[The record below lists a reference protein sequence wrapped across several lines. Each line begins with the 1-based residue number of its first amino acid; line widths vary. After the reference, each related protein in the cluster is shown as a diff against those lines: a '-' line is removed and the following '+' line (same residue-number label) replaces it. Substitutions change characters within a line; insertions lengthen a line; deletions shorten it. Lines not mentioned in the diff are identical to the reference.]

1 MVLSVERRDEKM
13 CSTSSINCNS
23 STYDI
28 KKSSNNLT
36 SDMAGNDNFDDSDDS
51 DEMPD
56 FDHNLE
62 SAIEDSKNRETSFK
76 QQMSC
81 NGISM
86 ENPYSKEG
94 GDVYNNTI
102 RTESISSLVIGP
114 KVENNHKYVQK
125 PCKRHRKISSTSQSN
140 ITSATNINDAISNDT
155 EGPMTQNDNGNNTE
169 GEIKDTVLEMN
180 PNPIAPILESS
191 SDEEEL
197 DLEENITDVE
207 EGSNSTISPPSKA
220 QFDTKVNIRMP
231 NEGPP
236 KIEIQQQIEN
246 KYLGPVYILDAETTK
261 QLVLM
266 NPSII
271 AQICNRETANIPR
284 INDINQSMRKTEQ
297 ETGESNRK
305 KSCTSTADKDL
316 SANGTRQRVQL
327 NQRSFR
333 KRNQRLNKD
342 CSNESNKVG
351 YIFELDFDL
360 SSTKT

>member
-1 MVLSVERRDEKM
+1 MVLSVERRDEKISS
-13 CSTSSINCNS
+13 STSINYNS
-23 STYDI
+23 STNDV
-28 KKSSNNLT
+28 KKSSVNLT
-36 SDMAGNDNFDDSDDS
+36 SDMNVNNNLDDSDDS

-56 FDHNLE
+56 FDDDQE
-62 SAIEDSKNRETSFK
+62 SAIEDSKNHESLFK
-76 QQMSC
+76 QQISC
-81 NGISM
+81 NGTSM
-86 ENPYSKEG
+86 ENQYSKER

-102 RTESISSLVIGP
+102 RTDSISSLIIGP
-114 KVENNHKYVQK
+114 KVENNHLVQK
-125 PCKRHRKISSTSQSN
+125 ASKRQRKISCTSQSN
-140 ITSATNINDAISNDT
+140 NTSAANINDAISN
-155 EGPMTQNDNGNNTE
+155 NTE
-169 GEIKDTVLEMN
+169 GELKDTVLEMN

-191 SDEEEL
+191 ADEEEL
-197 DLEENITDVE
+197 DFEENIADYE
-207 EGSNSTISPPSKA
+207 EGSNSSISPPSKA

-284 INDINQSMRKTEQ
+284 INDTNPSIRKTEQ
-297 ETGESNRK
+297 ETGETSWK
-305 KSCTSTADKDL
+305 KPCTSTADKDL
-316 SANGTRQRVQL
+316 STNGTRQRVQW
-327 NQRSFR
+327 NKKSFR

-351 YIFELDFDL
+351 YIFELSFW
-360 SSTKT
+360 SK

>member
-1 MVLSVERRDEKM
+1 MVLSVERQDEKM
-13 CSTSSINCNS
+13 LSPNSIKCNS
-23 STYDI
+23 STYDV
-28 KKSSNNLT
+28 KKISANLT
-36 SDMAGNDNFDDSDDS
+36 SDMDGSNNVDDSDDS

-56 FDHNLE
+56 FDDDRE
-62 SAIEDSKNRETSFK
+62 SPKEDSKNHETSFK

-81 NGISM
+81 NGTLM
-86 ENPYSKEG
+86 DNPYSKEG

-102 RTESISSLVIGP
+102 RTESISSLIIGP
-114 KVENNHKYVQK
+114 KVENNHKYLQK
-125 PCKRHRKISSTSQSN
+125 PSKRHRKISTTSQSN
-140 ITSATNINDAISNDT
+140 ITSAANINDAISNYT
-155 EGPMTQNDNGNNTE
+155 EGEITQNDNSNNTE
-169 GEIKDTVLEMN
+169 GEVNDTVLEMN

-197 DLEENITDVE
+197 DLEENISDLGD
-207 EGSNSTISPPSKA
+207 GSNSSISPPSKA

-236 KIEIQQQIEN
+236 KIEIHQQIEN

-284 INDINQSMRKTEQ
+284 INDTNPSVRKTEQ
-297 ETGESNRK
+297 ETGETSRK
-305 KSCTSTADKDL
+305 KPCTSTADKDL
-316 SANGTRQRVQL
+316 STNGTRQRVQW
-327 NQRSFR
+327 NKKSFR
-333 KRNQRLNKD
+333 KRNQRLNND

-351 YIFELDFDL
+351 YIFELSFGL
-360 SSTKT
+360 SNT

>member
-1 MVLSVERRDEKM
+1 MVLSVEGRDEKM

-23 STYDI
+23 STYDV

-36 SDMAGNDNFDDSDDS
+36 SGMAGNDNFDDSDDS

-62 SAIEDSKNRETSFK
+62 SAIEDSKNRDTSFK

-125 PCKRHRKISSTSQSN
+125 PSKRHRKISSTSQSN
-140 ITSATNINDAISNDT
+140 ITSAANINDAISNDT
-155 EGPMTQNDNGNNTE
+155 KEAISENHDRSNTE
-169 GEIKDTVLEMN
+169 KEVKDTVLEMN

-191 SDEEEL
+191 SDEEEQ
-197 DLEENITDVE
+197 DLEENISDFGE
-207 EGSNSTISPPSKA
+207 DSDSTISPPSKA

-266 NPSII
+266 NPSLI

-284 INDINQSMRKTEQ
+284 INDINQSIRKPEQ
-297 ETGESNRK
+297 ERRETNWK
-305 KSCTSTADKDL
+305 KPCASTADKDI
-316 SANGTRQRVQL
+316 SANGTRQRVQW
-327 NQRSFR
+327 NQKSFR

-342 CSNESNKVG
+342 CSNENKKV
-351 YIFELDFDL
+351 IHIL
-360 SSTKT
+360 